1 MPTEDTS
8 TDPEGQEPEGD
19 EQDTDE
25 AEIEGLD
32 DSAKSKIQKVNKEAQ
47 ALRKRAKA
55 AEDRLAEID
64 AANKTDAEKAA
75 DRLADAE
82 KKATEA
88 QARADRLEVA
98 AAKGLTPSQA
108 KHLQGSTVE
117 ELEADADELLAE
129 GSGGAGTLIAVGRLI
144 ERAQKRQTKLRQQLI
159 PRIHTHIGED
169 VQARF
174 EEMTR

>member
-1 MPTEDTS
+1 MPAEDTS
-8 TDPEGQEPEGD
+8 TDLEGQEPEGD

-32 DSAKSKIQKVNKEAQ
+32 AKSKIQKVNKEAQ

-82 KKATEA
+82 KRATEA
-88 QARADRLEVA
+88 EARAARLEVA

-108 KHLQGSTVE
+108 KRLQGSTVE
-117 ELEADADELLAE
+117 ELEADADELSTDFKPADDGQGMPRRKPRELSS
-129 GSGGAGTLIAVGRLI
+129 GNDPDDNSGGAESLKDMGASMFTN
-144 ERAQKRQTKLRQQLI
+144 
-159 PRIHTHIGED
+159 
-169 VQARF
+169 
-174 EEMTR
+174 

>member
-32 DSAKSKIQKVNKEAQ
+32 DSAIKSKIQKVNKEAQ

-108 KHLQGSTVE
+108 KRLQGSTVE
-117 ELEADADELLAE
+117 ELEADADELLADFKPADDGQGMPRRKPRE
-129 GSGGAGTLIAVGRLI
+129 LSSGNDPEDQGKGNESLDDIG
-144 ERAQKRQTKLRQQLI
+144 KRM
-159 PRIHTHIGED
+159 
-169 VQARF
+169 ASS
-174 EEMTR
+174 

>member
-1 MPTEDTS
+1 MPEENPS
-8 TDPEGQEPEGD
+8 TDLEGQEPGGD
-19 EQDTDE
+19 EQETDE
-25 AEIEGLD
+25 AETEGLD
-32 DSAKSKIQKVNKEAQ
+32 DSAKAKIQKVNKEAQ

-108 KHLQGSTVE
+108 KRLQGSTVE
-117 ELEADADELLAE
+117 ELEADADELLADFKPADDGHGMPRRKPRE
-129 GSGGAGTLIAVGRLI
+129 LSSGNDPDDNSGATESLKDMGASMFTN
-144 ERAQKRQTKLRQQLI
+144 
-159 PRIHTHIGED
+159 
-169 VQARF
+169 
-174 EEMTR
+174 

>member
-19 EQDTDE
+19 EQDTDG

-32 DSAKSKIQKVNKEAQ
+32 DSARSKIQKVNKEAQ

-75 DRLADAE
+75 IPAQP
-82 KKATEA
+82 KARKPSASTSGKPENTRESLPA
-88 QARADRLEVA
+88 Q
-98 AAKGLTPSQA
+98 SC
-108 KHLQGSTVE
+108 
-117 ELEADADELLAE
+117 
-129 GSGGAGTLIAVGRLI
+129 
-144 ERAQKRQTKLRQQLI
+144 
-159 PRIHTHIGED
+159 
-169 VQARF
+169 
-174 EEMTR
+174 

>member
-8 TDPEGQEPEGD
+8 TDPEGQESEGD
-19 EQDTDE
+19 EQETDE
-25 AEIEGLD
+25 AETEGLD
-32 DSAKSKIQKVNKEAQ
+32 DSAKAKIQKVNREA
-47 ALRKRAKA
+47 AGLRERAKK
-55 AEDRLAEID
+55 AEARLAEIG

-108 KHLQGSTVE
+108 KRLQGSTVE
-117 ELEADADELLAE
+117 ELEADADELLADFKPADDGQGMPRRKPRE
-129 GSGGAGTLIAVGRLI
+129 LSSGNDPDDNSGATESLKDMGASMFTN
-144 ERAQKRQTKLRQQLI
+144 
-159 PRIHTHIGED
+159 
-169 VQARF
+169 
-174 EEMTR
+174 

>member
-32 DSAKSKIQKVNKEAQ
+32 DSARSKIQKVNKEAQ

-88 QARADRLEVA
+88 PGTGRPARSCRRQGPHPIPGEAPTGLDGRRAGSGRRRAARRFQARRRRPGHA
-98 AAKGLTPSQA
+98 PPQA
-108 KHLQGSTVE
+108 PR
-117 ELEADADELLAE
+117 
-129 GSGGAGTLIAVGRLI
+129 TLVGQR
-144 ERAQKRQTKLRQQLI
+144 
-159 PRIHTHIGED
+159 PG
-169 VQARF
+169 
-174 EEMTR
+174 